1 MVSTLTNWK
10 IELWMVF
17 RYLAHKKTNLFDCLM
32 TFFIKVN
39 RNRGC
44 GEGIQEVSAANELE
58 KGVYPKV
65 RDLCRCSPTPIFS
78 SICKNLRLFS
88 WYSVSRMYPIWRN
101 VSYPLPTDFFCM
113 LILMLLLFLQL
124 TPWNNYVK
132 INIWGETS
140 VINWKDSEVSSK
152 SRYYW
157 VGNPSVKL
165 WREISWHW

>member
-1 MVSTLTNWK
+1 
-10 IELWMVF
+10 
-17 RYLAHKKTNLFDCLM
+17 M
-32 TFFIKVN
+32 TFFKKVN

-44 GEGIQEVSAANELE
+44 GEGIQEVSA
-58 KGVYPKV
+58 
-65 RDLCRCSPTPIFS
+65 LCRCSQTPIFS

-88 WYSVSRMYPIWRN
+88 WYSVSCMYPIWRN

-113 LILMLLLFLQL
+113 LLFLQL

-157 VGNPSVKL
+157 VGNSICETMKRNLMVL
-165 WREISWHW
+165 IINATRELKKSLVSLQATYMLIYKY